1 MPVTTNS
8 MPSATYDR
16 CYHKI
21 DLMFVIVVIIAMGTR
36 APTASSF
43 VVTGCFI
50 RMIAC

>member
-1 MPVTTNS
+1 VPVTTNS

-21 DLMFVIVVIIAMGTR
+21 DLMFVAVIIAMGTK